1 MIVQGKE
8 LEKENLQDGQM
19 GQEGE
24 AARQHR
30 QIHPRQRG
38 PGTIILHILRAPYLF
53 NDNKKFL
60 HKIWDT
66 PYHESRLIGPVYC
79 WIQIAFCPRIRKI
92 NINFAFFF
100 LELNM

>member
-8 LEKENLQDGQM
+8 LEKETVQDGQM

-53 NDNKKFL
+53 N
-60 HKIWDT
+60 
-66 PYHESRLIGPVYC
+66 V
-79 WIQIAFCPRIRKI
+79 Q
-92 NINFAFFF
+92 
-100 LELNM
+100 

>member
-38 PGTIILHILRAPYLF
+38 PGTIIFAY
-53 NDNKKFL
+53 
-60 HKIWDT
+60 T
-66 PYHESRLIGPVYC
+66 
-79 WIQIAFCPRIRKI
+79 ACPIFI
-92 NINFAFFF
+92 
-100 LELNM
+100 